1 MAVEVGKVPENPA
14 YNIADIRFEH
24 EAGGYVTIWFDIDG
38 PSFEEPEV
46 MKNIFVG
53 FDEFL
58 DNLKAQQLALY
69 NTLNEKRVEQHWQWL
84 ERLDASGFDWK
95 RYLRGY
101 IDQCVDLRAAEVGQH
116 LFFRSQGGAAWSRA
130 GALEE
135 LAEVH
140 TAYGRAAPGLRRSG
154 VAITFSTQLVRGL
167 PAGAAPAGVAASSI
181 ARSTRGT

>member
-58 DNLKAQQLALY
+58 DNLKAQQQALY

-101 IDQCVDLRAAEVGQH
+101 IDQCVDLRAAEKPREATRDRAPLRTTFVRVSGNRTR
-116 LFFRSQGGAAWSRA
+116 LFASRA
-130 GALEE
+130 P
-135 LAEVH
+135 
-140 TAYGRAAPGLRRSG
+140 RAPPRPPPRARPW
-154 VAITFSTQLVRGL
+154 ATCVR
-167 PAGAAPAGVAASSI
+167 A
-181 ARSTRGT
+181 